1 MFERRSSLLGQ
12 GSKKV
17 LELGAGLGLCGLLA
31 ARLNPQGVVVL
42 SDGDA
47 LTMEKVRA
55 GRQRARGGEGEGR
68 PHALTPR
75 PVAGVVVG
83 VQLTANIEQNVVK
96 NGCAV
101 TPRTLVWGQHHEMAD
116 EFPDGFDLLLAAD
129 VLYEPQAGR

>member
-1 MFERRSSLLGQ
+1 MLGQ

-31 ARLNPQGVVVL
+31 ARLNPHGVVVL

-55 GRQRARGGEGEGR
+55 GRQRARGRRRGGV
-68 PHALTPR
+68 ATWS
-75 PVAGVVVG
+75 VAGVVVG